1 MNARIVVAVVGAIT
15 LLLGLG
21 GLVYPESVMRFV
33 GYGYQSPPNVAGT
46 LGEVRA
52 VYGGMLIV
60 AGVFTLLAVPDP
72 RAHQGRLVLLG
83 FLWIG
88 TGSGRLLGVFID
100 GNPGIIGWL
109 SVVMELGGG
118 GALIF
123 ASQAAGGASLPT
135 SPAGSEPSPL
145 TA

>member
-1 MNARIVVAVVGAIT
+1 MNARIVVAVVGAVT
-15 LLLGLG
+15 LLLGIG

-60 AGVFTLLAVPDP
+60 AAVFTLLAVPDP
-72 RAHQGRLVLLG
+72 RAHQGRLLLLG
-83 FLWIG
+83 LLWIG
-88 TGSGRLLGVFID
+88 TGSGRLLGVFTD

-109 SVVMELGGG
+109 SVVAELGGG
-118 GALIF
+118 GALIL
-123 ASQAAGGASLPT
+123 ASRAAGSQAP
-135 SPAGSEPSPL
+135 PSS
-145 TA
+145 A